1 MLTVIGIA
9 ASVSIG
15 IKRIAESWEIL
26 PTKKSTCYCA
36 NKNAKNVQTD
46 NNPKVQTTES
56 PINELTD
63 FGKYAID
70 GPKSISLSQPLVS
83 VLNN

>member
-1 MLTVIGIA
+1 MGDFGHPRRAPAIVPI
-9 ASVSIG
+9 
-15 IKRIAESWEIL
+15 
-26 PTKKSTCYCA
+26 
-36 NKNAKNVQTD
+36 KNAKNVHTD

-70 GPKSISLSQPLVS
+70 GPKSNLTKSAM
-83 VLNN
+83 